1 MKTKLFTILVVTVL
15 LGAANVP
22 AYPNWDIYND
32 TDIYDGN
39 YGLINIYDTPPD
51 HTTVNMYGGSADFI
65 STYDAST
72 FNVMGGSS
80 DIEALDFS
88 VINVSGGDIG
98 YIKAWSYATVNFF
111 DNDGSTSLG
120 AEDFANI
127 YVKGG
132 NIGNL
137 HAHQSGVIY
146 VYAGYMSGHAGA
158 ASSITADDFSAI
170 NIYGH
175 DLFKTSSGGT
185 YGYGQVSG
193 FLMDDTYICV
203 DLYNPE
209 AYLHVN
215 LIPEPA
221 TFILFGIGSLILLR
235 KKNSENNRRYS

>member
-1 MKTKLFTILVVTVL
+1 MIRKKLLTILAVVIL
-15 LGAANVP
+15 LSMWSVP
-22 AYPNWDIYND
+22 AYAVWDIYSD
-32 TDIYDGN
+32 TDIYSGFYDF
-39 YGLINIYDTPPD
+39 INIYDTPPD
-51 HTTVNMYGGSADFI
+51 HTTVNMYGGGSDFI
-65 STYDAST
+65 MTYDSST
-72 FNVMGGSS
+72 LNIMGGSA
-80 DIEALDFS
+80 DIGAADFS
-88 VINVSGGDIG
+88 VINMYGGDIG
-98 YIKAWSYATVNFF
+98 YIKACNYAVVNFF
-111 DNDGSTSLG
+111 DSDDSTSLG

-158 ASSITADDFSAI
+158 ASSIIADDFSAI

-209 AYLHVN
+209 AYSHIN

-221 TFILFGIGSLILLR
+221 TFALFGIISLIMLR
-235 KKNSENNRRYS
+235 RKDFKKKQ